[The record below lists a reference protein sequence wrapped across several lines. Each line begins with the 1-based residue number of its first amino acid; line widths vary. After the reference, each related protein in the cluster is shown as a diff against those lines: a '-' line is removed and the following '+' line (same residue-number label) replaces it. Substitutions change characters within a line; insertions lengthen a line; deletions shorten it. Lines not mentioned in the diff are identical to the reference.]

1 MINVLI
7 IGMVLAAAGF
17 IVYITRSWTSAQKEK
32 ATSDGESKV
41 ALEQLQRINV
51 AKMNQERE
59 TRLHEQAEIDSAR
72 TGPDGGTPFLLPDKD
87 PDSLN

>member
-1 MINVLI
+1 
-7 IGMVLAAAGF
+7 MVLAAAGF

-32 ATSDGESKV
+32 AASDGESKA
-41 ALEQLQRINV
+41 ALDQLRRINV

-59 TRLHEQAEIDSAR
+59 TRLHEQEQIEAAR
-72 TGPDGGTPFLLPDKD
+72 PGPGDGVPFGMLPDKD